1 MFAGYI
7 VKDKKFKNTWQ
18 AVDYAESIKS
28 HVEFEYHNDVFC
40 NLKGLRVDQDRDY
53 RTPYLKE
60 LFKKEQNLFYTGGSD
75 SQTILELSE
84 KNGLEWQSLVTVL
97 SAPTIDGEANNEYL
111 PGIEYAKKNNHNLE
125 IWNHDIEYW
134 EEIYSDPKFMYK
146 NAGELNFRPDYV
158 QFGKKLDPNKNYVT
172 GLEKPILI
180 YYEGRWFTFQKDI
193 EWTSFGG
200 LDNVTHFF
208 LNPDRPEIYIQDC
221 RSVRDHFVSKATPE
235 NGTLVYN
242 QLLNRST
249 INNYEIKKTNQQ
261 VVNDKNS
268 LAVKQLW
275 KMGRF
280 DIIEKWIEIAKNH
293 VNNHQYGVTWDK
305 NFAHH
310 ALLSWLIDIDS
321 LESVNKSEFHNMLFS
336 NKSIK

>member
-1 MFAGYI
+1 M
-7 VKDKKFKNTWQ
+7 
-18 AVDYAESIKS
+18 
-28 HVEFEYHNDVFC
+28 
-40 NLKGLRVDQDRDY
+40 
-53 RTPYLKE
+53 
-60 LFKKEQNLFYTGGSD
+60 
-75 SQTILELSE
+75 
-84 KNGLEWQSLVTVL
+84 
-97 SAPTIDGEANNEYL
+97 
-111 PGIEYAKKNNHNLE
+111 
-125 IWNHDIEYW
+125 
-134 EEIYSDPKFMYK
+134 
-146 NAGELNFRPDYV
+146 
-158 QFGKKLDPNKNYVT
+158 T

-193 EWTSFGG
+193 EWTGFGG

-293 VNNHQYGVTWDK
+293 VNNHQYGVT
-305 NFAHH
+305 
-310 ALLSWLIDIDS
+310 
-321 LESVNKSEFHNMLFS
+321 SVSYTHLTLPTNREV
-336 NKSIK
+336 

>member
-1 MFAGYI
+1 M
-7 VKDKKFKNTWQ
+7 
-18 AVDYAESIKS
+18 
-28 HVEFEYHNDVFC
+28 
-40 NLKGLRVDQDRDY
+40 
-53 RTPYLKE
+53 
-60 LFKKEQNLFYTGGSD
+60 
-75 SQTILELSE
+75 
-84 KNGLEWQSLVTVL
+84 
-97 SAPTIDGEANNEYL
+97 
-111 PGIEYAKKNNHNLE
+111 
-125 IWNHDIEYW
+125 
-134 EEIYSDPKFMYK
+134 
-146 NAGELNFRPDYV
+146 
-158 QFGKKLDPNKNYVT
+158 
-172 GLEKPILI
+172 
-180 YYEGRWFTFQKDI
+180 
-193 EWTSFGG
+193 
-200 LDNVTHFF
+200 
-208 LNPDRPEIYIQDC
+208 
-221 RSVRDHFVSKATPE
+221 RDHFVSKATPE
-235 NGTLVYN
+235 NGTLVYE
-242 QLLNRST
+242 QLVNRST